1 MKRFVVLFILLGALV
16 LAAPGIIGYQA
27 ETYYQGLMGQ
37 FSKGGL
43 ETVSQTYQRNWFGAE
58 AQTRFRVNLPAG
70 PDRAEAEAFEFSL
83 LSQIDHGPLTGD
95 GLALALIQSEIKSEG
110 EAILPEDYQAEIKT
124 LIDISGQ
131 GITRIKLP
139 AAELDAQD
147 DRPAVRFEGMD
158 GEVRFDAARE
168 AIAADFT
175 LPVLILSEDT
185 RKLLEIHGVK
195 LSSRSSK
202 GVSGLMLGGG
212 AFTVERIAVQ
222 DRESGTRVELDR
234 LGIDAESSAQAESVS
249 AFVRYRLNKVQVDDQ
264 VYGPAVLK
272 LGFGNLPAA
281 VLLKIQES
289 VEEINAQQLSDERKG
304 MALLSVLMGNAPGLL
319 KGDPIITIDELS
331 VKTPDGLIEGKLS
344 LQAQG
349 LEWKEITNVPAV
361 LNKLAGDASIQ
372 VPEKLFRMLMQQK
385 IQADLL
391 RQLEQRRLMDPD
403 SEMPTAEQLTEMSST
418 LVERQLVVLLGQEL
432 LVKEGDAI
440 MTNAKLSGGLLSV
453 NGKTIPLPAQTQ

>member
-1 MKRFVVLFILLGALV
+1 MKRFVALFILLGALV
-16 LAAPGIIGYQA
+16 LAAPGIIGYQV

-58 AQTRFRVNLPAG
+58 AQTRFLVKLPAG
-70 PDRAEAEAFEFSL
+70 PDRDEAEAFEFSL
-83 LSQIDHGPLTGD
+83 FSQIDHGPLTGD
-95 GLALALIQSEIKSEG
+95 GLALALIQSDIKSEG

-124 LIDISGQ
+124 LIDMG
-131 GITRIKLP
+131 GEGVTRIKLP
-139 AAELDAQD
+139 AAELEARD
-147 DRPAVRFEGMD
+147 DRPAIRFEGMD
-158 GEVRFDAARE
+158 GEMRFDAALE
-168 AIAADFT
+168 AIAAEFT
-175 LPVLILSEDT
+175 LPVLILSDDT
-185 RKLLEIHGVK
+185 QQLLEIHGVK
-195 LSSRSSK
+195 LSSSSSK

-222 DRESGTRVELDR
+222 DRESGTRVELDQ

-281 VLLKIQES
+281 VLLKIQAS

-372 VPEKLFRMLMQQK
+372 IPEKLFRMLMQQK
-385 IQADLL
+385 VQADLL
-391 RQLEQRRLMDPD
+391 RQFEQRRLMDPD
-403 SEMPTAEQLTEMSST
+403 SEMPTAEQLAEMSST

-453 NGKTIPLPAQTQ
+453 NGKTIPLPVQAQ